1 MRLDA
6 VIMENNVDRT
16 SASTL
21 NSSYLNTKQ
30 AAYYVGLSES
40 LLEKRRCSGD
50 GPTYSQIGKA
60 VRYLTSDLD
69 AWMQANRR
77 RSVAET
83 VEIAVNA

>member
-1 MRLDA
+1 
-6 VIMENNVDRT
+6 MEYANTV
-16 SASTL
+16 

-30 AAYYVGLSES
+30 AAHYVGLSES
-40 LLEKRRCSGD
+40 LLEKRRCIGD

-77 RSVAET
+77 RSIAET
-83 VEIAVNA
+83 VETAAVVG